1 MARGEISFADFLYAV
16 HTLKADD
23 EAAAQ
28 IVVMLGLEQTLVRF
42 GRSKPGAYETRPA
55 ESGITPTTPVPPPG
69 SVQVGLEPSK
79 SEPPVWPASLSQVQG
94 VGRTSS
100 PPQWLSDTSVEAIR
114 PASSKPLRKMVA
126 IDPLFARRSQ
136 RAILSASLAT
146 QASEGEIDA
155 EKLAAM
161 VSELKTV
168 TSFPR
173 LSTTTLRRGVQVL
186 LDDSSGFTPY
196 AIDREIICTAI
207 ADIVG
212 RHRVSVYRFR
222 GSPERGVFQ
231 LRRNSER
238 WMPPHA
244 GTVVALVSDLGLG
257 GPLFSA
263 ERASMREWMRVVA
276 RARQAGC
283 PVVVFNPL
291 PPKRWP
297 AELARMATIVQWDRT
312 TSVRSVKRAVP
323 KGHKYQL

>member
-28 IVVMLGLEQTLVRF
+28 IVVMLGLEQTLTCF
-42 GRSKPGAYETRPA
+42 GRSKPGAYETRPG
-55 ESGITPTTPVPPPG
+55 ETGITPTTPLPPPCP
-69 SVQVGLEPSK
+69 VQAK
-79 SEPPVWPASLSQVQG
+79 SESSESLIWPASLSQVQG

-100 PPQWLSDTSVEAIR
+100 PPPWLTDTTVEAIR
-114 PASSKPLRKMVA
+114 PASSKPLRKMMV

-136 RAILSASLAT
+136 RAILCACLAT

-155 EKLAAM
+155 EELAAM
-161 VSELKTV
+161 LSELKTV
-168 TSFPR
+168 ISFPR
-173 LSTTTLRRGVQVL
+173 LSTTTVRRGVQVL
-186 LDDSSGFTPY
+186 LDDSSSFTPY
-196 AIDREIICTAI
+196 AADREIISTAI

-212 RHRVSVYRFR
+212 RQHVSVYRFR

-238 WMPPHA
+238 WVPPHA

-263 ERASMREWMRVVA
+263 ERGSVSEWMRVIA

-283 PVVVFNPL
+283 PLVVFNPL

-312 TSVRSVKRAVP
+312 TSIRSVKRALP
-323 KGHKYQL
+323 KGHRYQL